1 MLFWIYVIEYLNS
14 SKRRF
19 SNPVF
24 QNLCSN
30 LYFWGVKTQVSKF
43 GFKTDIE
50 NPKLEKLNFWS
61 TLIDPMKIPSEICPP
76 LKEWT
81 NWLEQDTQVQEAV
94 EEIFNSNPEYI
105 DWKTKFFDYTDGN
118 SYITLAQTKGLN
130 ELCSKKFDFRQ
141 FSNCKLKFEKSFIF

>member
-1 MLFWIYVIEYLNS
+1 MRCFEDGT
-14 SKRRF
+14 K
-19 SNPVF
+19 
-24 QNLCSN
+24 
-30 LYFWGVKTQVSKF
+30 
-43 GFKTDIE
+43 
-50 NPKLEKLNFWS
+50 
-61 TLIDPMKIPSEICPP
+61 MKISSEIYTP

-81 NWLEQDTQVQEAV
+81 NWLEQDVQVQDAV

-118 SYITLAQTKGLN
+118 SYITLAQTKGLK